1 MPASK
6 KQISIKPTD
15 KNQDKV
21 VKKVLS
27 EKVVQEVESNDQKK
41 SVKKAGRTLLVSP
54 NHGSSITES
63 SFSAYSGLVNTYVTK
78 NNSYFLTFD
87 TVENALE
94 CFKKVRHDLPDLK
107 VKFARY
113 QIFFTVSGLTDSSDY
128 SIVKQELSKFIETSS
143 GANVLYFKLYRKG
156 DHYIGCGDL
165 TVDTKDSMDKLIN
178 KESTIKN
185 YIVVCGSET
194 LTGTFYRY
202 NKSQEQDNHDNHDN
216 A

>member
-6 KQISIKPTD
+6 KQLPTQSTD
-15 KNQDKV
+15 KKQ
-21 VKKVLS
+21 
-27 EKVVQEVESNDQKK
+27 EKVVVKESSFNKEDDQKK
-41 SVKKAGRTLLVSP
+41 TVKKAGRTLLVSP

-63 SFSAYSGLVNTYVTK
+63 SFKLYTGLAGTHVTK

-87 TVENALE
+87 TIDNALE
-94 CFKKVRHDLPDLK
+94 CFNKIKNDLPDLK

-113 QIFFTVSGLTDSSDY
+113 QIFFTVSGLTDTSDY
-128 SIVKQELSKFIETSS
+128 SVVKQELSKFIEKTS

-156 DHYIGCGDL
+156 DNYIGCGDL

-185 YIVVCGSET
+185 YSVVCGSET
-194 LTGTFYRY
+194 LSGTFYRY
-202 NKSQEQDNHDNHDN
+202 NKTQDQNNNQQEQND